1 MEWSAE
7 GYAPTDY
14 TQMTG
19 HCHAFFFSILSSCCY
34 IISLNIIYHLH
45 LDIYIACT

>member
-1 MEWSAE
+1 MEWSAD

-19 HCHAFFFSILSSCCY
+19 HCHAFFFLYCLATATSFP
-34 IISLNIIYHLH
+34 
-45 LDIYIACT
+45 